1 MLLDP
6 CYLSFQELVNI
17 IFSVTDRN
25 MSLIKEGVPSGM
37 SHKKVAL
44 ITGGSGGLGKMAAVV
59 LSQDQWSLMVNC
71 RRRRK
76 EVDEWADQLA
86 RQGTEIEISV
96 GDLRCRETARQVVLE
111 TMERYGRIDALIHAV
126 GPFIRERKWFIE
138 HTPTE
143 IEEMVEGNLL
153 SAMWMAH
160 SVIPVMRRQK
170 WGRILFFGFGRA
182 MEAPAWPD
190 RSVYAA
196 AKTGLVSFAKT
207 LAVEEAPYGITVNMI
222 CPGDIVKERKEMWID
237 EVKALDDGET
247 PRGRPGSGEDV
258 TRLIQFLLE
267 DKSDFVTG
275 NILQVTGGLDVIH
288 PTSKREA

>member
-1 MLLDP
+1 
-6 CYLSFQELVNI
+6 
-17 IFSVTDRN
+17 
-25 MSLIKEGVPSGM
+25 MSR
-37 SHKKVAL
+37 KKVAL

-59 LSQDQWSLMVNC
+59 LSQDKWSLMVNC
-71 RRRRK
+71 RHRRK
-76 EVDEWADQLA
+76 QVDEWAAQLA
-86 RQGTEIEISV
+86 RQGGEIGISV
-96 GDLRCRETARQVVLE
+96 GDISYRETANQVVLE
-111 TMERYGRIDALIHAV
+111 TMERYGRIDALIHTV
-126 GPFIRERKWFIE
+126 GPFIRKRKWFIE
-138 HTPTE
+138 HAPDE
-143 IEEMVEGNLL
+143 IEEMVQGNLL

-222 CPGDIVKERKEMWID
+222 CPGDIVRERKEMWIED
-237 EVKALDDGET
+237 VRAMDDGET

-258 TRLIQFLLE
+258 ARLIQFLLKE
-267 DKSDFVTG
+267 KSDFVTG
-275 NILQVTGGLDVIH
+275 NIMQVTGGLDVIH
-288 PTSKREA
+288 PVSKREE